1 MNTVVYRIGE
11 FIQDQ
16 RIANQWEYST
26 VKMMQ
31 TFQHHVAVFG
41 QAKDLSFFD
50 AAGIDRFVAY
60 LRQEAELQ
68 DRYQD

>member
-41 QAKDLSFFD
+41 QAKDLS
-50 AAGIDRFVAY
+50 
-60 LRQEAELQ
+60 LTLLELTALWPI
-68 DRYQD
+68 